1 MKCLF
6 IHSNS
11 GIIKVVNV
19 IHYINT
25 LVSYYVADK
34 VTDTVSL
41 LHLIMSCQ
49 LMRHSNSDIQ
59 INGKLESSVLAS
71 LVPGV
76 RRECS
81 RIFNCNNVLPGE
93 TSCGNF

>member
-1 MKCLF
+1 M
-6 IHSNS
+6 
-11 GIIKVVNV
+11 
-19 IHYINT
+19 
-25 LVSYYVADK
+25 SYYVSDK

-41 LHLIMSCQ
+41 LHLIMTCQ

-81 RIFNCNNVLPGE
+81 RIFNCNKVPPERPLAA
-93 TSCGNF
+93 TSEAASNRLGLHACPEPSFRS